1 MFLFQEIKIPKRRF
15 SKCSK
20 KTLFLFSLHKWGK
33 MTEPSILIA
42 SQQDLQVRNLLGFK
56 RNIELNLICIAV
68 TRNVLKSVKMC
79 RRGSRNNRIETAK
92 APKWNLVAHRRQEK
106 WERTSKIQ
114 TEYLWWRYNFI
125 SCRFRFARS
134 WRRDANW
141 SRIRADLFTELRH
154 WKRTGESNGSI
165 SAARSHFTIDSSHS
179 SYNSQRADISSR
191 GRISRDRWWRNTY
204 PFMMCWFFFYLK
216 L

>member
-1 MFLFQEIKIPKRRF
+1 M
-15 SKCSK
+15 
-20 KTLFLFSLHKWGK
+20 
-33 MTEPSILIA
+33 
-42 SQQDLQVRNLLGFK
+42 
-56 RNIELNLICIAV
+56 
-68 TRNVLKSVKMC
+68 TRNVLKSLKMC

-92 APKWNLVAHRRQEK
+92 APKRNLVGTPKAREVRQDFK
-106 WERTSKIQ
+106 NTDRVSVM
-114 TEYLWWRYNFI
+114 WWRYNFI
-125 SCRFRFARS
+125 SCRFRFALS

-141 SRIRADLFTELRH
+141 SRIRADFFTELRH

-204 PFMMCWFFFYLK
+204 PFMMCWFFFNLK